1 MCENRVKQFVMA
13 CILLMGASTAVIG
26 QEIDRVHWITFEQ
39 LEDSLKVHPKKVFI
53 DFYADWCAPCMK
65 MQKDVFTQPNVVE
78 VLNSAYYAIQM
89 NVECADT
96 IYFGGQEFVNER
108 IKRRNPVHQIPLLMA
123 TRKNKPFQLPAMLIL
138 DENFEATA
146 RYFQY
151 LDAEQLTH
159 ILLEGK

>member
-1 MCENRVKQFVMA
+1 MCENRVKLFVTA
-13 CILLMGASTAVIG
+13 CILLMGASTAVLG

-65 MQKDVFTQPNVVE
+65 MQKDVFTQPNVVK

-108 IKRRNPVHQIPLLMA
+108 INRTNPVHQIPLLIA
-123 TRKNKPFQLPAMLIL
+123 TRKNKPFQLPAMVIL

-151 LDAEQLTH
+151 LDERQLLK
-159 ILLEGK
+159 ILQETK